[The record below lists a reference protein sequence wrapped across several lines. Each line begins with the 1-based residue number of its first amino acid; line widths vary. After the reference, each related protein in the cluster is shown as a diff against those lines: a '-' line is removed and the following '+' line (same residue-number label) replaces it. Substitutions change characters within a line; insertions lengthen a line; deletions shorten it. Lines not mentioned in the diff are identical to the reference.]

1 MRSARKLFFVIPM
14 LFALDAFSAR
24 YIVSPSGNDTSAG
37 GPWKTL
43 QKAASTAVAGDSVLV
58 ENGTYKGFVCDAKS
72 GTSTKRIVFKA
83 INKGGATINAP
94 LGTGSEGS
102 NDGIVIAGQ
111 SFITIDGFEVTGAP
125 RAGISII
132 GMNDDGSDATDNI
145 IRNCWSHNNGGTATA
160 GRHDGIFTGF
170 ARNITIENNTVNNN
184 SEHGIYVSNAADNPV
199 IRGNISH
206 DNKANGIQINA
217 DLSTGGDGLISNWL
231 IENNVVYAN
240 TGSAGINLDGVIK
253 GILRNNLLYN
263 NAKAGITLFQGDGT
277 EASHDNVIVNNT
289 VYNPNGSRAA
299 LQVADGANN
308 NVVFNN
314 ILYSG
319 SGAGLEVQTVTGLV
333 HDYNL
338 VSKYDGATASS
349 HESSPAESGL
359 FANISSSDYKLSGN
373 SGALNSGIATLS
385 GKSAPSTDIL
395 GNPRPAGAAF
405 DRGCYE
411 MLTQTVID
419 EPLRRLNQAALPEKT
434 QKMFNLL
441 GRHLLGNKT
450 QADQIV
456 ILFNN
461 KAYLEAKVVL
471 HNGKNSGLE

>member
-1 MRSARKLFFVIPM
+1 MYRNHSKVMALLLFVSS
-14 LFALDAFSAR
+14 AFSAN
-24 YIVSPSGNDTSAG
+24 YIVSPSGNDASSG

-43 QKAASTAVAGDSVLV
+43 QKAATTALAGDTVIV
-58 ENGTYKGFVCDAKS
+58 ENGTYNGFVCETNS
-72 GTSTKRIVFKA
+72 GTSTKRIVFRA
-83 INKGGATINAP
+83 RNKGAAVVNAP

-102 NDGIVIAGQ
+102 KDGIVIAGMG
-111 SFITIDGFEVTGAP
+111 FITIDGFEVTGAP

-132 GMNDDGSDATDNI
+132 GFNEDGSDATDNN

-184 SEHGIYVSNAADNPV
+184 TEHGIYVSNAADNPI
-199 IRGNISH
+199 IRGNTSH
-206 DNKANGIQINA
+206 DNTANGIQINA

-240 TGSAGINLDGVIK
+240 TGAAGINLDGAIN

-263 NAKAGITLFQGDGT
+263 NTKAGITLFQGDGA
-277 EASHDNVIVNNT
+277 EASHDNLVVNNT

-308 NVVFNN
+308 NIIFNN

-319 SGAGLEVQTVTGLV
+319 SGDGLEVQTVTGLV

-338 VSKYDGATASS
+338 VSKYSGTTASA
-349 HESSPAESGL
+349 HESSPAGSGL
-359 FANISSSDYKLSGN
+359 FASPSSSDYKLSNN
-373 SGALNSGIATLS
+373 SAALNSGTATLS

-395 GNPRPAGAAF
+395 GSPRPVGTGI

-411 MLTQTVID
+411 MPLQSIINTSLPID
-419 EPLRRLNQAALPEKT
+419 NSAFRFEKT
-434 QKMFNLL
+434 PKAHDLL
-441 GRHLLGNKT
+441 GRQLSGGKMRPAHF
-450 QADQIV
+450 V
-456 ILFNN
+456 VLFGD
-461 KAYLEAKVVL
+461 KAYVKLNPVL
-471 HNGKNSGLE
+471 SR